1 MSVGENERVTRRS
14 VVKDMMRYTER
25 EQEGRVKNPN
35 SNSYA
40 ISSGLLLTASPS
52 RGSCVCLCVYVGI
65 EIRGSKRFCPS
76 LHCCTPAFDD
86 RTLECVL
93 PVGSGEA

>member
-1 MSVGENERVTRRS
+1 MSVGEKERVKRRS
-14 VVKDMMRYTER
+14 VVKDRMRYSER
-25 EQEGRVKNPN
+25 EQEGRVENPN

-52 RGSCVCLCVYVGI
+52 RGSCVCLCVCVGI
-65 EIRGSKRFCPS
+65 GIEGSKRFCS
-76 LHCCTPAFDD
+76 SFHCCTPAFDD